1 MYRHLLVP
9 LDGSPLAESA
19 LPAAVRIAGMF
30 GAEVTLLHVLEVRP
44 PSTVHGAKHL
54 ADAGEAEAY
63 LSGVEDWL
71 RERGVPV
78 AAHVHTPGM
87 EPARGVAEHA
97 RELGVDLVVLCAH
110 GGRGVRGL
118 LHGRLGQQVVAD
130 ARVPVLIVPTSS
142 AGREAEWRCRRILVV
157 LGDEAGG
164 DGALER
170 AAAFA
175 RAAGASLRLVQVVAT
190 AETVGGDRRWP
201 ARLLP
206 GGAAALLDA
215 ESRRA
220 AEILERRGGEL
231 EGQGLDVSA
240 AVERGEEVEGIVRAA
255 RRFEADL
262 LVLGTRG
269 ISGLAAVWGG
279 SVAARLV
286 ERFDGSFLLAPRA
299 VGQPEARG

>member
-1 MYRHLLVP
+1 
-9 LDGSPLAESA
+9 
-19 LPAAVRIAGMF
+19 
-30 GAEVTLLHVLEVRP
+30 
-44 PSTVHGAKHL
+44 
-54 ADAGEAEAY
+54 
-63 LSGVEDWL
+63 
-71 RERGVPV
+71 
-78 AAHVHTPGM
+78 
-87 EPARGVAEHA
+87 
-97 RELGVDLVVLCAH
+97 
-110 GGRGVRGL
+110 
-118 LHGRLGQQVVAD
+118 
-130 ARVPVLIVPTSS
+130 
-142 AGREAEWRCRRILVV
+142 
-157 LGDEAGG
+157 
-164 DGALER
+164 
-170 AAAFA
+170 
-175 RAAGASLRLVQVVAT
+175 